1 MPSLHI
7 LESHTAKILGKPLR
21 LQEYGVG
28 IFKTI
33 ATKSAL
39 KKSIKKNLVLVNGEI
54 ATTATFIYGTE
65 IITLLEDKNTKK
77 HKKIVLSLEVVFEDN
92 YLAIINKPPGILV
105 SGNSFKTIV
114 NALEQNITKSNLPDA
129 VAPKPVHRLDY
140 PTTGLLVI
148 GKTSA
153 SIIAL
158 NKLFEN
164 KEITKTYIAVTIGK
178 MKDSGSITEPIDG
191 KKATSK
197 YQIIKTVISNRF
209 QYLNWVELTPETGR
223 KHQLRKHFLSIG
235 NPILGDPT
243 YFLKNLKLKGKGLY
257 LHAYSLE
264 FMHPFTNKKITFI
277 KNPPFKFNSIFEG
290 NKKSI
295 V

>member
-1 MPSLHI
+1 MQSLPI
-7 LESHTAKILGKPLR
+7 LESHTAKILDKPLR

-33 ATKSAL
+33 VTKSAL
-39 KKSIKKNLVLVNGEI
+39 KKAIKKKCVLVNGEI

-65 IITLLEDKNTKK
+65 KITLLEDKNTKK
-77 HKKIVLSLEVVFEDN
+77 HKKIVLSLEVVYEDN

-140 PTTGLLVI
+140 PTTGLLII
-148 GKTSA
+148 GKTST

-164 KEITKTYIAVTIGK
+164 KEIIKTYIAVTIGK
-178 MKDSGSITEPIDG
+178 MQDFGAISELIDG
-191 KKATSK
+191 KKAISK
-197 YQIIKTVISNRF
+197 YQVIKRVSSNRF
-209 QYLNWVELTPETGR
+209 ASLNWVELTPETGR
-223 KHQLRKHFLSIG
+223 KHQLRKHLLTIG
-235 NPILGDPT
+235 NPILGDQT
-243 YFLKNLKLKGKGLY
+243 YFLKDLKLNGKGLY
-257 LHAYSLE
+257 LHAYSLV
-264 FMHPFTNKKITFI
+264 FTHPFTNEKLTFVKEPSKKFA
-277 KNPPFKFNSIFEG
+277 SIFEK
-290 NKKSI
+290 N
-295 V
+295 